1 MTTFVAQITAA
12 RHAHTTVNALE
23 VAARLK
29 IEKILTGGGTL
40 AQVQNVVTDSYRAS
54 VSLALAQA
62 NGQTEIPDWTPV
74 SKVATTPYLRSLLS
88 DVRRNWAEYAA
99 SAKDDKAVRRRALRI
114 KHSAGVAV
122 QRGYTDAMVAAY
134 GQMADLGVVVH
145 KVWTANFENHTPCP
159 RCYALSGM
167 EVGLH
172 ESFPAGDHAPYV
184 DLLGPPDH
192 PNCQCV
198 AVLVV
203 EALENVGEAITPQ
216 THPKPAA
223 PPQAPQDRPSAP
235 EPKPAP
241 VPVLPVKPPAPPKK
255 PQMTSK
261 TVRSMAGPVFA
272 AFVAF
277 LGKILKMLAGK

>member
-1 MTTFVAQITAA
+1 MSTFVAQITAA

-23 VAARLK
+23 EAARLK
-29 IEKILTGGGTL
+29 IDKILAGGGSL
-40 AQVQNVVTDSYRAS
+40 AQTLKVVTDSYRAS
-54 VSLALAQA
+54 VSLALVQV
-62 NGQTEIPDWTPV
+62 NGQNEIPDWSPV
-74 SKVATTPYLRSLLS
+74 SSVATTPYLKSLLS

-99 SAKDDKAVRRRALRI
+99 SAKDDKASRRRALRL

-134 GQMADLGVVVH
+134 GQMSDLGVVVH
-145 KVWTANFENHTPCP
+145 KVWTANFENHTPCL
-159 RCYALSGM
+159 RCYDLSGM
-167 EVGLH
+167 EVGLY
-172 ESFPAGDHAPYV
+172 ESFPSGDHAPYV

-192 PNCQCV
+192 PHCQCV

-203 EALENVGEAITPQ
+203 GALENVGETVTPQ
-216 THPKPAA
+216 SHPKPSTPPVLPQNA
-223 PPQAPQDRPSAP
+223 PTT
-235 EPKPAP
+235 PAP
-241 VPVLPVKPPAPPKK
+241 VPVLPVKPVVPKK
-255 PQMTSK
+255 PQMAAS